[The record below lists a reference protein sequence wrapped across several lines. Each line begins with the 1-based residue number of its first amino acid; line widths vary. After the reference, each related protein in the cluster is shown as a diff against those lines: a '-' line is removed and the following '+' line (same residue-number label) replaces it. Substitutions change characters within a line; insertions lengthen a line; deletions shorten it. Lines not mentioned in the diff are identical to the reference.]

1 MNLSPLDNPVWHALN
16 SHHQHLAIRAEDAMR
31 YQPGL
36 VGAVAIA
43 EKSAG
48 LDNLRDLVDTN
59 EIIGIFGALPENLS
73 GWEVLHI
80 DQVRQLIYV
89 DLKPA
94 TQIDAVVLTDADV
107 PEMLDLVNVAQPGP
121 FTSRTI
127 EMGQYLGVRQEGHLV
142 AMAGERFH
150 MTGFC
155 EVSAVCTHPDYRQ
168 RGYAGALTAR
178 VAEVILERQE
188 TPFLHVAPGNDRA
201 LSLYIKLG
209 FRIRTEIQVTILKK
223 LDEQNSRSV

>member
-16 SHHQHLAIRAEDAMR
+16 SHHQHLAIRGEDAVR

-43 EKSAG
+43 ENSSAG
-48 LDNLRDLVDTN
+48 LDHLRDLVDTN
-59 EIIGIFGALPENLS
+59 EIVGIFGAFPEDRS

-80 DQVRQLIYV
+80 DQVRQLIYE

-127 EMGQYLGVRQEGHLV
+127 EMGQYLGVRQDGHLV
-142 AMAGERFH
+142 AMAGQRLH
-150 MTGFC
+150 LPGFC
-155 EVSAVCTHPDYRQ
+155 EVSTVCTHPNYRG
-168 RGYAGALTAR
+168 RGYAGALTTM
-178 VAEVILERQE
+178 VVESILERQE

-201 LSLYIKLG
+201 LRLYLKLG
-209 FRIRTEIQVTILKK
+209 FRIRREIQLSMLKR
-223 LDEQNSRSV
+223 LAD